1 VICDEWSGGFF
12 GEVEI
17 FMILLLPKPIA
28 FRLIHTGAIGVILCC
43 FFFTL
48 FLFFFFGNIPD
59 VGRWVSDFWRDEMD
73 GSHEVTKA
81 INAAMWGRYAF
92 LETTLHGGGASQP
105 AGTVLRMYGGGAF

>member
-1 VICDEWSGGFF
+1 VMNGQGVFF

-48 FLFFFFGNIPD
+48 FLFFWEYSRRWA
-59 VGRWVSDFWRDEMD
+59 VGVGLLERRD
-73 GSHEVTKA
+73 GWKS
-81 INAAMWGRYAF
+81 
-92 LETTLHGGGASQP
+92 
-105 AGTVLRMYGGGAF
+105 